1 MALSSQVGQDG
12 RQWEMAESERQ
23 RSGDEDP
30 RHWLQRQRGRG
41 GEAGRKDF
49 SDNFLPNKDQCRCL
63 SPPTPRTT
71 YLRLSERKS
80 RRKLWQRSTLLLC
93 KTSTS
98 PTRWPRKTL
107 KMAFC
112 LDHHEGE
119 RVEEEVLNSGQR
131 SCSPRKVYKLHGPGL
146 LPLAEIKFKI
156 KNLLTQL
163 GSCTLRLF

>member
-1 MALSSQVGQDG
+1 
-12 RQWEMAESERQ
+12 MAESERQ

-30 RHWLQRQRGRG
+30 RHRLQRQRGRG
-41 GEAGRKDF
+41 GEAGRKDVL
-49 SDNFLPNKDQCRCL
+49 DNFLPNNDQFRCL

-80 RRKLWQRSTLLLC
+80 RRKLWQRSTPLLC

-98 PTRWPRKTL
+98 PTRWPRKNL
-107 KMAFC
+107 KNGFLI

-146 LPLAEIKFKI
+146 LPLSKLNSKSEIFWL
-156 KNLLTQL
+156 NLAAAHCVFLV
-163 GSCTLRLF
+163 